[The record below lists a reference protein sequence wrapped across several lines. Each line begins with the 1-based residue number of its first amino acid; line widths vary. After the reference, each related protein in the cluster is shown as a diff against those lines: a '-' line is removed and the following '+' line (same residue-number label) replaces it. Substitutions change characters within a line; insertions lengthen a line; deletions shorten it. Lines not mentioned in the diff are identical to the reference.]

1 MYSSLTLDRFSQHV
15 HNAKRKRR
23 KWLAK
28 AGRITCL
35 SFALAAFHGKKHCK
49 CWAPQQIHRPGR
61 ARIFSY
67 RSLPWLQSSWRNVRT
82 CSYLKFGESLTP
94 NPNLSFL
101 FQAFLWYRKSSRIGH
116 HQETLQNLCAALHLA
131 KLVRGEQR
139 MRCVCS
145 QPDCAVSTVTEK
157 VKHDSALPATK
168 YPYPPVPLANKQ
180 RLEDQRRSSH
190 KNAKAPQKHT
200 EGWFRDLKSFQWQCI
215 NDNVG
220 VLVVLETVL
229 DSSRCTAYEFM
240 NPPAKQFDNK
250 ETSSQRQTKTA

>member
-1 MYSSLTLDRFSQHV
+1 MYSSLTLDRFSEHV
-15 HNAKRKRR
+15 HNAKRKPR

-49 CWAPQQIHRPGR
+49 CWAPQQTHRPGR
-61 ARIFSY
+61 GRIFSY
-67 RSLPWLQSSWRNVRT
+67 RSLPWLQSSWRNVHT
-82 CSYLKFGESLTP
+82 CSHPKIWRISLTP

-101 FQAFLWYRKSSRIGH
+101 FQAFLWYKKSSRIGH

-145 QPDCAVSTVTEK
+145 QPDREVSTVTEK

-200 EGWFRDLKSFQWQCI
+200 EGWFRDLKSFQWQCRGLGC
-215 NDNVG
+215 VG
-220 VLVVLETVL
+220 
-229 DSSRCTAYEFM
+229 DSPRQLSVHSLRIHESTSQR
-240 NPPAKQFDNK
+240 NDNK
-250 ETSSQRQTKTA
+250 ETSRQRRTKTA